1 MYDICI
7 IYMYYICYI
16 IDIYYRYTYIYI
28 YIYICTSCDQ
38 VHELS
43 SSYCGDKRE
52 GALLSWLHD
61 YTCLFIIYIYIYK
74 YI

>member
-28 YIYICTSCDQ
+28 
-38 VHELS
+38 L
-43 SSYCGDKRE
+43 
-52 GALLSWLHD
+52 D
-61 YTCLFIIYIYIYK
+61 YYLAYVMPLTILNACR
-74 YI
+74 